1 MHLHALSRRRDA
13 ALLALLLAPI
23 APAGAGEADLVW
35 HVEAPDGSLITAS
48 RGEEPVN
55 PASVVKVATALF
67 ALERLGAEHR
77 YETGFALRGTFDPA
91 GGVLHGDL
99 VVLGG
104 DDPDFHLE
112 NALLVARRLEE
123 MGVRRVTGDLVLDE
137 RFWIGWERGAEGR
150 ELDADRRLRQMGE
163 RLRRALDPQRW
174 GEEERA
180 AWNAW
185 RARRTDPPSSPPRV
199 AVAGAVRRRA
209 GPAPPVLLVH
219 RSNSLR
225 TILKRLL
232 AYSNNDIERVA
243 EPLGGAPALERHLRD
258 ALELPAAAVRLAT
271 TSGLGSNRMSPRAVV
286 AVLHRFAARLAADGL
301 APGDLLPMPG
311 CDPGSLEH
319 ALPGWQTGA
328 RRGAMAGKTG
338 TLIREDG
345 GVAALAGFLY
355 GAEGTAV
362 YMVAAP
368 AAGARITGARR
379 DIERWAGGLGG
390 RLGGPASRSCGAP
403 VVATEAGAEVATSP
417 SHPARLG
424 TTSAGTGR

>member
-1 MHLHALSRRRDA
+1 MDLHALSRRRDA

-35 HVEAPDGSLITAS
+35 HVEAADGSAISSA
-48 RGEEPVN
+48 RGDEPVN

-67 ALERLGAEHR
+67 ALERLGPEHR
-77 YETGFALRGTFDPA
+77 YKTGFALTGPLDPA
-91 GGVLHGDL
+91 SGTAAGDL
-99 VVLGG
+99 VALGG
-104 DDPDFHLE
+104 DDPDFHIE
-112 NALLVARRLEE
+112 NALLVARRLNEL
-123 MGVRRVTGDLVLDE
+123 GVRGVAGDLVVDE

-150 ELDADRRLRQMGE
+150 ERDATRRLGQMGE
-163 RLRRALDPQRW
+163 RLRRALDPARW
-174 GEEERA
+174 SAEEREV
-180 AWNAW
+180 WRAW
-185 RARRTDPPSSPPRV
+185 RARNPGLPARPPRIAISGTV
-199 AVAGAVRRRA
+199 QRRT
-209 GPAPPVLLVH
+209 GPAPAPLVVH
-219 RSNSLR
+219 RSNPLR

-243 EPLGGAPALERHLRD
+243 APLGGAPALEGYLVDTLR
-258 ALELPAAAVRLAT
+258 LPAGAVRLVTA
-271 TSGLGSNRMSPRAVV
+271 SGLGSNRMSPRAVV
-286 AVLHRFAARLAADGL
+286 AVLHRFAARLAEDGL

-319 ALPGWQTGA
+319 ALPGWQTGV

-355 GAEGTAV
+355 GVEGTAV

-379 DIERWAGGLGG
+379 DIERWADGIGG

-424 TTSAGTGR
+424 ATSAGTGR